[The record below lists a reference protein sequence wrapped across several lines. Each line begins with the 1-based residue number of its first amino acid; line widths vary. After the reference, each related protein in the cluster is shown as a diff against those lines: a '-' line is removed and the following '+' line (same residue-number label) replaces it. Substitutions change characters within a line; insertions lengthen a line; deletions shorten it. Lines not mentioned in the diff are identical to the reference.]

1 MVRVGN
7 NSNGCELVSGLEI
20 CDLALAEVVRFLAV
34 EILDAELFHDLIRR
48 NLTLLLCDLLD
59 HIRELLVHA
68 AWKLESKEAVHNESN
83 TALSGL
89 AVDTDHRLVLSS
101 DIGRIDRQIRN
112 LPDLALSFH
121 KRMHSLVD
129 SILMG
134 TGECSKYQLSSVRM
148 TRIDMHLCAALVNL
162 RDLLDVAD
170 LKLRID
176 SLREHIV
183 GDGQDIHVSG
193 TLTISEQGSLN
204 AVSACKHCKF
214 CSSDTCSAVIMRM
227 NT

>member
-1 MVRVGN
+1 
-7 NSNGCELVSGLEI
+7 
-20 CDLALAEVVRFLAV
+20 
-34 EILDAELFHDLIRR
+34 
-48 NLTLLLCDLLD
+48 
-59 HIRELLVHA
+59 
-68 AWKLESKEAVHNESN
+68 
-83 TALSGL
+83 
-89 AVDTDHRLVLSS
+89 
-101 DIGRIDRQIRN
+101 
-112 LPDLALSFH
+112 
-121 KRMHSLVD
+121 MHSLVD

-227 NT
+227 NA